1 MSPAH
6 CDKNPSD
13 FQGRGTAFI
22 ATKPRPTSRVALR
35 QKTVRLPGIRQL
47 DIATSRPTSRDS
59 TWEHRKNGHFLNCGE
74 QTNDVRV
81 VASHGVQGLEQWE
94 DGGLVT
100 MASRHRG
107 EGSRGTTA
115 PPPSTNQDVVVE
127 HVLLSHH
134 SVAAEPVPPIDHK
147 IIIISHEMP
156 AYPRRRYHCGPR
168 ERTDPGHERSHCY
181 GPHTGSA
188 SYSANPAVIPFGARE
203 LGKLPI
209 AGFRLRV
216 SPVQLHPVRRT
227 DVHPEVPM
235 VIGQPTSSSPGG
247 LASTDK

>member
-81 VASHGVQGLEQWE
+81 VASHGVQGLEHWE
-94 DGGLVT
+94 DGGHVAMVSLHNQMSQQQPT
-100 MASRHRG
+100 SERT
-107 EGSRGTTA
+107 GT
-115 PPPSTNQDVVVE
+115 PPTSTEQDVVVE
-127 HVLLSHH
+127 PALKL
-134 SVAAEPVPPIDHK
+134 AADVDTMSLEAVQTELR
-147 IIIISHEMP
+147 SN
-156 AYPRRRYHCGPR
+156 
-168 ERTDPGHERSHCY
+168 DPGTATGAQTQEHLERRQRLWRRLDALTRS
-181 GPHTGSA
+181 
-188 SYSANPAVIPFGARE
+188 PAAKP
-203 LGKLPI
+203 
-209 AGFRLRV
+209 
-216 SPVQLHPVRRT
+216 
-227 DVHPEVPM
+227 
-235 VIGQPTSSSPGG
+235 
-247 LASTDK
+247 STPPAA

>member
-81 VASHGVQGLEQWE
+81 VASHGVQGLEHWE
-94 DGGLVT
+94 DGGHVATAATHSLSGETVPMT
-100 MASRHRG
+100 GCRWTRGDWADPHGRGPDHAHRKGSYWNAFPTTSSRPRPSLRCTTPAVEPMREMPPLLANQAHSTGLTRRRLTAGREGEGERHR
-107 EGSRGTTA
+107 
-115 PPPSTNQDVVVE
+115 D
-127 HVLLSHH
+127 HH
-134 SVAAEPVPPIDHK
+134 TV
-147 IIIISHEMP
+147 
-156 AYPRRRYHCGPR
+156 
-168 ERTDPGHERSHCY
+168 
-181 GPHTGSA
+181 
-188 SYSANPAVIPFGARE
+188 
-203 LGKLPI
+203 
-209 AGFRLRV
+209 
-216 SPVQLHPVRRT
+216 
-227 DVHPEVPM
+227 
-235 VIGQPTSSSPGG
+235 PGG
-247 LASTDK
+247 PASQEPQHR